1 MAWTWRIFRGY
12 VISQG
17 ITSVLVFW
25 LLTRKFSAFI
35 FQPLIITL
43 LYAVFRTIIK
53 VLKSRI
59 KILRTAYV
67 EGLLW
72 VCDLKWDSQILN
84 SSNEL
89 FIMTRYKIS
98 DSRTKWQFFIN
109 TARFNSSL
117 GIINLERVAALLA
130 NWKSAVVNRR
140 FIYNTYIIKLVR

>member
-1 MAWTWRIFRGY
+1 MKNFERLCYFSRYNLG
-12 VISQG
+12 
-17 ITSVLVFW
+17 TSFLIVNKEILCFHILTTDYHVLY
-25 LLTRKFSAFI
+25 S
-35 FQPLIITL
+35 
-43 LYAVFRTIIK
+43 VFRMIK

-59 KILRTAYV
+59 KILRTAYF

-84 SSNEL
+84 CSNEL
-89 FIMTRYKIS
+89 FIMIRYNIS
-98 DSRTKWQFFIN
+98 DSRTKWQFFMN